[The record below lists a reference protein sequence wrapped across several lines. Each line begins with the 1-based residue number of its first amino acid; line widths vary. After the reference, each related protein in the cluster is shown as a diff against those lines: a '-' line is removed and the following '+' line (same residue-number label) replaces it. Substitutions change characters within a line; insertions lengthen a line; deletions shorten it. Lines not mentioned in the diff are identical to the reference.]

1 VESEITGCPEKLL
14 ILERYSLLVLKEM
27 LNHSQPASRP
37 WSRYT
42 RSLGGEI

>member
-1 VESEITGCPEKLL
+1 
-14 ILERYSLLVLKEM
+14 VLKEM
-27 LNHSQPASRP
+27 LNPSQPASRP